1 MLMLFRKKDE
11 SFYIDLQEGVDKNM
25 TVGELFANGAIEV
38 QVAQLKNNGV
48 KIGIKAPDQLLVL
61 RKELLSQS
69 RDST

>member
-1 MLMLFRKKDE
+1 MLFRKKDE